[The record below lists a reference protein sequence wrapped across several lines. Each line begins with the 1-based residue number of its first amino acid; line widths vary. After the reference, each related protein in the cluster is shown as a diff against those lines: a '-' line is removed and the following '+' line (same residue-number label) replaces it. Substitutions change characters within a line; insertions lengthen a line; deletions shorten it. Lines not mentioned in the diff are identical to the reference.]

1 MAYNSFDKNR
11 FGFGF
16 VFKILY
22 PFNQYKL
29 LDNNQNDHDQNAM
42 LMINLVFKSVL
53 QLINY

>member
-11 FGFGF
+11 FGYRFL
-16 VFKILY
+16 FKILY